1 MKKVKSTPI
10 PTKYVSRLL
19 IDNASG
25 VDELVDIGIAW
36 TIYPAQQEESAQ
48 EQEAL
53 AQEE

>member
-10 PTKYVSRLL
+10 PTKYISRLL
-19 IDNASG
+19 IDNTNG

-36 TIYPAQQEESAQ
+36 TIYPAQEEPTQ